1 MRNVYTVK
9 QVNAYIMNMFTQDFM
24 LNRIYIKGEVSNC
37 KYHTSG
43 HLYFSLKDES
53 GTIACVMFAGQRS
66 GLSFRMQEGQQVIV
80 LGSVSVYER
89 DGRYQVYAKE
99 IVLDGAGLLYEKF
112 IKLKKELEE
121 MGMFAPEYKK
131 PIPKYVRT
139 VGVVTAPTGA
149 AVRDIINITRRRNP
163 YVQILLYPALVQ
175 GDGASESV
183 VRGIRALEEAKVD
196 VMSFNIRLDHV
207 ADSLNNWKYR
217 KDAAAQMI
225 AYYTPD
231 VVGMQ
236 EVLKNQLDDL
246 KNRLPQYT
254 ALGVG
259 RADGKE
265 KGEYCSLFYKTDRF
279 DLVKSGNFGL
289 SETPD
294 SIGIKGWDAACERI
308 VTWAVL
314 KDKVSGKELAAF
326 NTHFD
331 HIGKVARRESAVLL
345 LAKIREIASDLPVVI
360 TGDFNGTVD
369 SDPISVLTEGGM
381 QNTYFASDVVY
392 GPAWSFHD
400 FGRIPVEERQLI
412 DFIFVNGQVV
422 ANKFRVIADK
432 PDNGYLSDH
441 APILANLTIR

>member
-9 QVNAYIMNMFTQDFM
+9 QVNAYIKNMFTQDFM

-112 IKLKKELEE
+112 MKLKKELEE

-196 VMSFNIRLDHV
+196 VMIVGRGGGSIEDLWAFNEENVARAVFECSVPVISAVGHETDTTIIDYV
-207 ADSLNNWKYR
+207 ADLRAPTPS
-217 KDAAAQMI
+217 AAA
-225 AYYTPD
+225 
-231 VVGMQ
+231 
-236 EVLKNQLDDL
+236 
-246 KNRLPQYT
+246 
-254 ALGVG
+254 
-259 RADGKE
+259 
-265 KGEYCSLFYKTDRF
+265 
-279 DLVKSGNFGL
+279 
-289 SETPD
+289 
-294 SIGIKGWDAACERI
+294 
-308 VTWAVL
+308 
-314 KDKVSGKELAAF
+314 ELAIC
-326 NTHFD
+326 NYRELLETIRTERERMHRSMRR
-331 HIGKVARRESAVLL
+331 KLEVASLHTARYAE
-345 LAKIREIASDLPVVI
+345 
-360 TGDFNGTVD
+360 
-369 SDPISVLTEGGM
+369 
-381 QNTYFASDVVY
+381 
-392 GPAWSFHD
+392 
-400 FGRIPVEERQLI
+400 
-412 DFIFVNGQVV
+412 
-422 ANKFRVIADK
+422 KF
-432 PDNGYLSDH
+432 GYLS
-441 APILANLTIR
+441 PSGKLKSMRQQLADYEEQIPKAMHQRLEREQERTRKVQEMLPLLMERNLRESRQQLAIRIERMKGLSPLAKLNQGFSYVQGSEGTVKKVADVKKGDWLRIYVTDGQIEAQVTDTKKE